1 MDTPTCKLCGAE
13 LIPQPD
19 HPGKNIGD
27 WWTHTPIRWELLGHS
42 VAAYLPHDTEE
53 SEYHDH
59 RHQAPTKENQT
70 DE

>member
-13 LIPQPD
+13 LIYQPD

-27 WWTHTPIRWELLGHS
+27 WWTHPLIRGELLGHS

-53 SEYHDH
+53 GSE
-59 RHQAPTKENQT
+59 
-70 DE
+70 